1 MSSNPPS
8 RSDIGG
14 TTIRLT
20 TEDKDFDRTLIDPTA
35 LALVI
40 TDSAGT
46 EKKSVTLTA
55 DEIKQAVDDDSVP
68 IVGSYYYDYVSDTV
82 TAKETYRAR
91 WTATIGADPEI
102 RDYYFELRP

>member
-1 MSSNPPS
+1 MSTITPS

-20 TEDKDFDRTLIDPTA
+20 TEDKDFDRTLIDPAA
-35 LALVI
+35 LTLVI

-46 EKKSVTLTA
+46 VKKTVTLA
-55 DEIKQAVDDDSVP
+55 DDEIKQELEGVEPVE
-68 IVGSYYYDYVSDTV
+68 GSYYYDYVSDTV

-91 WTATIGADPEI
+91 WTATIGTTPEI